1 MDWESK
7 HFNAALFAAL
17 LIIEAE
23 LKRLHHMENI
33 ACERQGAADDQRK
46 DGRHMTLGGFRRK
59 HWTSVANQGI
69 DRAPSVGGA
78 LAEVSRTPG
87 RARLARAVRVITFI
101 LLHKQH
107 CSFISRSLRQLHALP
122 IQPKYAASPFFPP

>member
-33 ACERQGAADDQRK
+33 ACERQGAADDQK
-46 DGRHMTLGGFRRK
+46 GREAYDAGGFPTK
-59 HWTSVANQGI
+59 
-69 DRAPSVGGA
+69 A
-78 LAEVSRTPG
+78 LD
-87 RARLARAVRVITFI
+87 F
-101 LLHKQH
+101 
-107 CSFISRSLRQLHALP
+107 RSQSGH
-122 IQPKYAASPFFPP
+122 